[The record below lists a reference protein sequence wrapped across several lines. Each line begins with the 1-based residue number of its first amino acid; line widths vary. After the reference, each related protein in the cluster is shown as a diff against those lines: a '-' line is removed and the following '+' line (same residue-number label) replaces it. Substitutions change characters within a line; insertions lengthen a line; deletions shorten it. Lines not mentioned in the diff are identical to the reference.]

1 MRNNKYLTQPV
12 DDPLW
17 YQDAVIYELHVRSF
31 YDSYKDGIGDFRGLT
46 EKLDY
51 LQDLGVTAIWL
62 LPFYPSP
69 LRDDGY
75 DIADY
80 RGIHEKYGTLRDFK
94 AFLREAK
101 YRGLKVITELVI
113 NHTSNQHPWF
123 QRARLAA
130 AGSRHRQYYVWSDT
144 PKKYQDTRIIF
155 QDFESSNWAW
165 DPVARAYYWHRFYSH
180 QPDLNFDSPDVRRE
194 ILRVLNFWLSLG
206 VDGLRLDAVPYLCE
220 REGTNCENLPE
231 THAFLKELRRHVDA
245 RFKNRMLLAEANQWP
260 EDAAAYFGKGDEC
273 HMAFHFPLM
282 PRMFMA
288 LRMEDRFPI
297 IDILQQTPQIPPTCQ
312 WALFLR
318 NHDELTLEMVT
329 DEERDYMYRVYS
341 QDPQARINLGIR
353 RRLAPLLG
361 NHRRRIELMKSLLF
375 AMPGTPVLY
384 YGDEIGMGDN
394 IFLGDRDGVRT
405 PMQWS
410 ADRNA
415 GFSRANSQRLYLPVN
430 IDPEYH
436 YESIN
441 VEAQQNNPHSLLWWM
456 KRLIALRKQHKALS
470 RGSIEFLFPENHKV
484 LAFLRCYQNEC
495 ILVVNN
501 LSRFAQYVELDL
513 SAYRG
518 LVPKEVFARTDFPSI
533 GEQPY
538 LLTMGPHSTYWFSLE
553 EPAPAEIQLT
563 PREARVPTFALTGPA
578 EDLFRVQ
585 HRHHLAELL
594 PPYLTRCRW
603 FGGKARSIKSASIT
617 EVIPFPYD
625 AAVAYFT
632 LVQVGY
638 VDGEPE
644 TYVLPLAVALGE
656 RAVQVQTEFPQAL
669 VAHLRGSA
677 QEGVLYEAVGES
689 SLHQSLLESITRR
702 RHFKG
707 TLGEI
712 SARPT
717 QAFRHIQR
725 LMKPPLSSHIMKA
738 EQSNTSIV
746 FGDWLILKLL
756 RRVEEGMNLDLEI
769 GLFLTEESSFVHN
782 PPVAGALEYRPLQGE
797 PITLGILHGFVPNQ
811 GDAWKYTLDV
821 LGNFYEAALASQV
834 ELAPD
839 HIPAKPLLELTKM
852 EVPPL
857 ALEMIGP
864 YLESARLLGERTGEL
879 HVALASNLTDPLFAP
894 EPFSTLYQRS
904 IYQSMRN
911 LTARTLQMVRQRF
924 KHFSGKGRSLAK
936 RLLER
941 EEEIINRFRSLLGSK
956 IAAMRIRVHGDFHL
970 GQILYT
976 GKDFII
982 IDFEGEP
989 ARSLTERRLK
999 RSALRDV
1006 AGMLRSFHYA
1016 AYHAIYSRAIRPE
1029 DIAAVEK
1036 WAHFWQIWV
1045 SAVYLKAYLELA
1057 GPAGFLPRGENELQI
1072 LLSAL
1077 CLEKAVYELRYE
1089 LNNRPDWVNIPLQG
1103 ILQLLETAG

>member
-1 MRNNKYLTQPV
+1 MRNRKYSTLLA
-12 DDPLW
+12 DEPLW

-31 YDSYKDGIGDFRGLT
+31 YDTDKDGIGDFKGLT

-80 RGIHEKYGTLRDFK
+80 TDIHEKYGTLRDFK
-94 AFLREAK
+94 TFLREAK

-123 QRARLAA
+123 QRARRAA
-130 AGSRHRQYYVWSDT
+130 PGSRFREYYVWSEN
-144 PKKYQDTRIIF
+144 PQKYPEARIIF

-180 QPDLNFDSPDVRRE
+180 QPDLNFNSPDVRKE
-194 ILRVLNFWLSLG
+194 IIRALNFWLSLG
-206 VDGLRLDAVPYLCE
+206 VDGLRLDAVPYLHE
-220 REGTNCENLPE
+220 QEGTNCENLPE
-231 THAFLKELRRHVDA
+231 THAFLKELRQHVDT

-260 EDAAAYFGKGDEC
+260 EDAAAYFGQGDEC

-297 IDILQQTPQIPPTCQ
+297 IDILQQTPQIPDNCQ

-415 GFSRANSQRLYLPVN
+415 GFSQANSQRLYLPVN

-436 YESIN
+436 YEAIN

-456 KRLIALRKQHKALS
+456 KRMIALRKRHKALT
-470 RGSIEFLFPENHKV
+470 RGSIKFLFPENTKV
-484 LAFLRCYQNEC
+484 LAFLRCHQEEC
-495 ILVVNN
+495 MLVVNN
-501 LSRFAQYVELDL
+501 LSRFVQYAELDL
-513 SAYRG
+513 SAHQG
-518 LVPKEVFARTDFPSI
+518 LVPNEVFARTAFPAI

-538 LLTMGPHSTYWFSLE
+538 LLTLGPHSTYWFSLE
-553 EPAPAEIQLT
+553 EPPAAEIQLS
-563 PREARVPTFALTGPA
+563 PREAQIPTFCLTGPT
-578 EDLFRVQ
+578 EEFFRGKNQ
-585 HRHHLAELL
+585 PLLGELI

-603 FGGKARSIKSASIT
+603 FGGKARNIKAATIT
-617 EVIPFPYD
+617 EVIPFPYG
-625 AAVAYFT
+625 ASVAYFT
-632 LVQVGY
+632 LVRVGY
-638 VDGEPE
+638 VEGEPE
-644 TYVLPLAVALGE
+644 TYVLPLACAFGE
-656 RAVQVQTEFPQAL
+656 QASRVEGEFPQAI
-669 VAHLRGSA
+669 VARLRGSD
-677 QEGVLYEAVGES
+677 QEALLYEAVGEN
-689 SLHQSLLESITRR
+689 SLHQALLESIAHR
-702 RHFKG
+702 RHFKAG
-707 TLGEI
+707 SGELV
-712 SARPT
+712 AKPT
-717 QAFRHIQR
+717 QVFRHIQR
-725 LMKPPLSSHIMKA
+725 LMKPPLASAIMKA

-746 FGDWLILKLL
+746 FSDWFILKLL
-756 RRVEEGMNLDLEI
+756 RRAQEGVNLDLEI
-769 GLFLTEESSFVHN
+769 GLFLTEKSSFAHS
-782 PPVAGALEYRPLQGE
+782 PPVAGALEYRPHHGQ

-821 LGNFYEAALASQV
+821 LGTFFEMALTTKPDLGP
-834 ELAPD
+834 ELLPQ
-839 HIPAKPLLELTKM
+839 KPLVDLAMTPL
-852 EVPPL
+852 PPL
-857 ALEMIGP
+857 AQELIGS
-864 YLESARLLGERTGEL
+864 YLESARLLGERTAEL
-879 HVALASNLTDPLFAP
+879 HTALASNTTDPQFVP
-894 EPFSTLYQRS
+894 EPFSKLYQRS

-911 LTARTLQMVRQRF
+911 LTARTFQLMRSRL
-924 KHFSGKGRSLAK
+924 KHLPEKGRGLAK
-936 RLLER
+936 KVLER
-941 EEEIINRFRSLLGSK
+941 EEKVFDSFRSLLDSR
-956 IAAMRIRVHGDFHL
+956 IVTTRIRVHGDFHL
-970 GQILYT
+970 GQVLFT

-1016 AYHAIYSRAIRPE
+1016 AYHAIYSRTVRPE
-1029 DIAAVEK
+1029 DIAAVEQ
-1036 WAHFWQIWV
+1036 WASFWQIWV
-1045 SAVYLKAYLELA
+1045 SAVYLKTYLDLA
-1057 GPAGFLPRGENELQI
+1057 GTAEFLPRDKGELQV
-1072 LLSAL
+1072 LLNAL
-1077 CLEKAVYELRYE
+1077 CLEKAIYELGYE
-1089 LNNRPDWVNIPLQG
+1089 LNNRPD
-1103 ILQLLETAG
+1103 

>member
-1 MRNNKYLTQPV
+1 MRNRKYSTLLA
-12 DDPLW
+12 DEPLW

-31 YDSYKDGIGDFRGLT
+31 YDTDKDGIGDFRGLT

-80 RGIHEKYGTLRDFK
+80 TDIHEKYGTLRDFK
-94 AFLREAK
+94 TFLREAK

-123 QRARLAA
+123 QRARRAA
-130 AGSRHRQYYVWSDT
+130 PGSRFREYYVWSEN
-144 PKKYQDTRIIF
+144 PQKYPEARIIF

-180 QPDLNFDSPDVRRE
+180 QPDLNFNSPDVRKE
-194 ILRVLNFWLSLG
+194 IIRALNFWLSLG
-206 VDGLRLDAVPYLCE
+206 VDGLRLDAVPYLHE
-220 REGTNCENLPE
+220 QEGTNCENLPE
-231 THAFLKELRRHVDA
+231 THAFLKELRQHVDT

-260 EDAAAYFGKGDEC
+260 EDAAAYFGQGDEC

-297 IDILQQTPQIPPTCQ
+297 IDILQQTPQIPDNCQ

-415 GFSRANSQRLYLPVN
+415 GFSQANSQRLYLPIN

-436 YESIN
+436 YEAIN

-456 KRLIALRKQHKALS
+456 KRMIALRKQHKALS
-470 RGSIEFLFPENHKV
+470 RGSIEFLFPENTKV
-484 LAFLRCYQNEC
+484 LAFLRCHQEEC
-495 ILVVNN
+495 ILAVNN
-501 LSRFAQYVELDL
+501 LSRFVQYVELDL
-513 SAYRG
+513 SAHQG
-518 LVPKEVFARTDFPSI
+518 LVPTEVMARTPFPAI
-533 GEQPY
+533 GEHPY
-538 LLTMGPHSTYWFSLE
+538 MLTLGPHSTYWFSLE
-553 EPAPAEIQLT
+553 EPPAVEIQLT
-563 PREARVPTFALTGPA
+563 PREAQIPTFSLTGPA
-578 EDLFRVQ
+578 EELFRGKNRPQ
-585 HRHHLAELL
+585 LGELI
-594 PPYLTRCRW
+594 PAYLTRCRW
-603 FGGKARSIKSASIT
+603 FGGKARNIKAATIS

-625 AAVAYFT
+625 ASVAYFT
-632 LVQVGY
+632 LAQVGY
-638 VDGEPE
+638 VEGEPE
-644 TYVLPLAVALGE
+644 TYVLPLAIAFGE
-656 RAVQVQTEFPQAL
+656 RASQVQEEFPQAV
-669 VAHLRGSA
+669 VARLQGLD
-677 QEGVLYEAVGES
+677 QEGLLYEAVGES
-689 SLHQSLLESITRR
+689 SLHQALLESIAHRR
-702 RHFKG
+702 RFKG
-707 TLGEI
+707 ENGDLV
-712 SARPT
+712 AKPT
-717 QAFRHIQR
+717 QVFRHIQR
-725 LMKPPLSSHIMKA
+725 LMKPPLSSVIMKV
-738 EQSNTSIV
+738 EQTNTSIV
-746 FGDWLILKLL
+746 FSDWLILKLL
-756 RRVEEGMNLDLEI
+756 RRAQEGVNLDLEI
-769 GLFLTEESSFVHN
+769 GLFLTEKSSFVHS
-782 PPVAGALEYRPLQGE
+782 PPVAGALEFRPHHGQ

-811 GDAWKYTLDV
+811 GDAWKYTLDA
-821 LGNFYEAALASQV
+821 LGNFFEIALATKSDLGP
-834 ELAPD
+834 ELVPQ
-839 HIPAKPLLELTKM
+839 KPLVDLALT

-857 ALEMIGP
+857 AQELIGS
-864 YLESARLLGERTGEL
+864 YLESARLLGERTADL
-879 HVALASNLTDPLFAP
+879 HAALASNTTDPQFAP
-894 EPFSTLYQRS
+894 EPFSKLYQRS

-911 LTARTLQMVRQRF
+911 LTARTFQLMRSRL
-924 KHFSGKGRSLAK
+924 KHLPEKGRDLAK
-936 RLLER
+936 KVLER
-941 EEEIINRFRSLLGSK
+941 EEKVFNSSRSLLDTR
-956 IAAMRIRVHGDFHL
+956 INTTRIRVHGDFHL
-970 GQILYT
+970 GQVLYT

-1016 AYHAIYSRAIRPE
+1016 AYHAIYSRTVRPE

-1036 WAHFWQIWV
+1036 WANFWQIWV
-1045 SAVYLKAYLELA
+1045 SAVYLKTYLDLA
-1057 GPAGFLPRGENELQI
+1057 GPADFLPRDKGELQI
-1072 LLSAL
+1072 LLNAL
-1077 CLEKAVYELRYE
+1077 CLEKAIYELGYE
-1089 LNNRPDWVNIPLQG
+1089 LNNRPEWINIPLLG
-1103 ILQLLETAG
+1103 ILQLLENPG

>member
-1 MRNNKYLTQPV
+1 MRNSKYLAPLP

-31 YDSYKDGIGDFRGLT
+31 YDSDQDGVGDFRGLT

-80 RGIHEKYGTLRDFK
+80 RGIHGKYGTLRDFR

-101 YRGLKVITELVI
+101 YRGLRVITELVI

-123 QRARLAA
+123 QRARRAA
-130 AGSRHRQYYVWSDT
+130 PGSRHRQYYVWSDT
-144 PKKYQDTRIIF
+144 PEKYRETRIIF
-155 QDFESSNWAW
+155 PDFESANWAW
-165 DPVARAYYWHRFYSH
+165 DPLARAYYWHRFYSH
-180 QPDLNFDSPDVRRE
+180 QPDLNFDSPEVRRE

-206 VDGLRLDAVPYLCE
+206 VDGLRLDAVPYLYE
-220 REGTNCENLPE
+220 RDGTNCENLPE
-231 THAFLKELRRHVDA
+231 THAFLKDLRRHVDA
-245 RFKNRMLLAEANQWP
+245 RFKNRMFLAEANQWP
-260 EDAAAYFGKGDEC
+260 EDAAAYFGQGDEC

-297 IDILQQTPQIPPTCQ
+297 IDILQQTPQIPPNCQ

-361 NHRRRIELMKSLLF
+361 NHRRRIELMKLLLF

-415 GFSRANSQRLYLPVN
+415 GFSKANSQRLYLPVI

-436 YESIN
+436 YEAVN

-470 RGSIEFLFPENHKV
+470 RGSIEFLYPENHRV
-484 LAFLRCYQNEC
+484 LAFLRRYQNEA

-513 SAYRG
+513 SPYRG
-518 LVPKEVFARTDFPSI
+518 LVPSEVIARTGFPPI

-538 LLTMGPHSTYWFSLE
+538 LLTLGPHSSYWFALE

-563 PREARVPTFALTGPA
+563 PREARIPTFALTGPA
-578 EDLFRVQ
+578 EELFRGKNRQ
-585 HRHHLAELL
+585 QLAGLI
-594 PPYLTRCRW
+594 PGYLTRCRW
-603 FGGKARSIKSASIT
+603 FGGKARNIKSASIT
-617 EVIPFPYD
+617 EVIPFPYN

-632 LVQVGY
+632 LVRVGY

-656 RAVQVQTEFPQAL
+656 GASRIQQESPQAL
-669 VAHLRGSA
+669 VAYLRGPV
-677 QEGVLYEAVGES
+677 QEGVLYEAVGET
-689 SLHQSLLESITRR
+689 SLHEALLESIARR
-702 RHFKG
+702 RHFRG
-707 TLGEI
+707 SFGELL
-712 SARPT
+712 AKPT
-717 QAFRHIQR
+717 RVLRHIQG
-725 LMKPPLSSHIMKA
+725 LMKPPLSSGIMKA

-746 FGDWLILKLL
+746 YSDWLILKLL
-756 RRVEEGMNLDLEI
+756 RRAEEGLNLDLEI
-769 GLFLTEESSFVHN
+769 GLFLTEKSSFVYN
-782 PPVAGALEYRPLQGE
+782 PPVAGSLEYRPNHGE
-797 PITLGILHGFVPNQ
+797 PVTLGILHGFVPNR
-811 GDAWKYTLDV
+811 GDAWNYTLDA
-821 LGNFYEAALASQV
+821 LGNFFEAALATQT
-834 ELAPD
+834 ELGPD
-839 HIPAKPLLELTKM
+839 LVPPKPLLELTKVEM
-852 EVPPL
+852 PPL
-857 ALEMIGP
+857 VSELIGP
-864 YLESARLLGERTGEL
+864 YLESARLLGERTAEL
-879 HVALASNLTDPLFAP
+879 HMALASNTTDPLFAP

-911 LTARTLQMVRQRF
+911 LTARTFQLMRSRL
-924 KHFSGKGRSLAK
+924 KHLPEKGRDLAK
-936 RLLER
+936 KLLEL
-941 EEEIINRFRSLLGSK
+941 EGEVFNRFRSLLGAK
-956 IAAMRIRVHGDFHL
+956 IAARRIRVHGDFHL
-970 GQILYT
+970 GQVLYT

-1016 AYHAIYSRAIRPE
+1016 AYHAIFSGTVRPE
-1029 DIAAVEK
+1029 DVPAVEK
-1036 WAHFWQIWV
+1036 WANFWQMWV
-1045 SAVYLKAYLELA
+1045 SAVYFKAYLELA
-1057 GPAGFLPRGENELQI
+1057 GPADFLPREEREVQI
-1072 LLSAL
+1072 LLNAL
-1077 CLEKAVYELRYE
+1077 CLEKAIYELGYE
-1089 LNNRPDWVNIPLQG
+1089 LNNRPDWVSIPLLG

>member
-1 MRNNKYLTQPV
+1 MPKRKPITLTG

-17 YQDAVIYELHVRSF
+17 YKDAIIYELHVRSF
-31 YDSYKDGIGDFRGLT
+31 YDGYTDGVGDFRGLT

-80 RGIHEKYGTLRDFK
+80 TGVHEKYGTLREFK

-123 QRARLAA
+123 QRARRAA
-130 AGSRHRQYYVWSDT
+130 PGSRHRQYYVWSDT
-144 PKKYQDTRIIF
+144 PKKYQETRIIF

-194 ILRVLNFWLSLG
+194 IFRVLNFWLSLG
-206 VDGLRLDAVPYLCE
+206 VDGLRLDAVPYLYE

-245 RFKNRMLLAEANQWP
+245 RFNNRMLLAEANQWP
-260 EDAAAYFGKGDEC
+260 EDAAAYFGGGDEC

-297 IDILQQTPQIPPTCQ
+297 IDILQQTPQIPADCQ

-361 NHRRRIELMKSLLF
+361 NHRRRIELMISLLL

-436 YESIN
+436 YEAIN

-456 KRLIALRKQHKALS
+456 KRLIALRKKHRALS
-470 RGSIEFLFPENHKV
+470 RGAIEFLLPENNKV
-484 LAFLRCYQNEC
+484 LAFLRCHQDEC

-501 LSRFAQYVELDL
+501 LSRFVQYVELDL
-513 SAYRG
+513 PAHQG
-518 LVPKEVFARTDFPSI
+518 LVPREIFAQTSFPPI
-533 GEQPY
+533 GERPY
-538 LLTMGPHSTYWFSLE
+538 FLTLGPHSTYWFSLE
-553 EPAPAEIQLT
+553 EAPPVEIQLT
-563 PREARVPTFALTGPA
+563 PGEALTPAFCLTGPA
-578 EDLFRVQ
+578 EELFRGQ
-585 HRHHLAELL
+585 NWPHLAELITS
-594 PPYLTRCRW
+594 YLTRCRW
-603 FGGKARSIKSASIT
+603 FGGKARQIKAATIT

-625 AAVAYFT
+625 AAVAYFI
-632 LVQVGY
+632 LARVGY
-638 VDGEPE
+638 VEGEPE
-644 TYVLPLAVALGE
+644 TYVLPLAVAFGE
-656 RAVQVQTEFPQAL
+656 QASRVQAESPQAV
-669 VAHLRGSA
+669 VAQLQGPE
-677 QEGVLYEAVGES
+677 QEGLLYEAVGDS
-689 SLHQSLLESITRR
+689 SFHQALLESIARR

-707 TLGEI
+707 SGGELM
-712 SARPT
+712 AKPT
-717 QAFRHIQR
+717 EVFRHIQR
-725 LMKPPLSSHIMKA
+725 LMKPRTPSAILKV

-746 FGDWLILKLL
+746 FGDWLIFKLL

-769 GLFLTEESSFVHN
+769 GLFLTEKSSFVHN
-782 PPVAGALEYRPLQGE
+782 PPVAGALEYHPSHGH

-821 LGNFYEAALASQV
+821 LGNFFEMALATQEKLGPEHVPPKPLV
-834 ELAPD
+834 ELS
-839 HIPAKPLLELTKM
+839 KL
-852 EVPPL
+852 EVPHL

-864 YLESARLLGERTGEL
+864 YLESARLLGERTAEM
-879 HVALASNLTDPLFAP
+879 HVALASNATDPQFAP
-894 EPFSTLYQRS
+894 EPFSILYQRS

-911 LTARTLQMVRQRF
+911 LAARTFLLLRQRL
-924 KHFSGKGRSLAK
+924 KHLTEKGRVMAK
-936 RLLER
+936 KLLER
-941 EEEIINRFRSLLGSK
+941 QEEVLNRFHSLLEAK
-956 IAAMRIRVHGDFHL
+956 ITAMRIRVHGDFHL
-970 GQILYT
+970 GQVLYT

-1016 AYHAIYSRAIRPE
+1016 ASHAIYSRAIRPE
-1029 DIAAVEK
+1029 DIPAVEK
-1036 WAHFWQIWV
+1036 WARFWQIWV
-1045 SAVYLKAYLELA
+1045 SAVYLKVYLDLA
-1057 GPAGFLPRGENELQI
+1057 GRADFLPKDAGELQI
-1072 LLSAL
+1072 LLNAF
-1077 CLEKAVYELRYE
+1077 CLEKAVYELNYE
-1089 LNNRPDWVNIPLQG
+1089 LNNRPEWVNIPLQG
-1103 ILQLLETAG
+1103 ILQLLEIGD

>member
-1 MRNNKYLTQPV
+1 MGKYKYLTAIA

-31 YDSYKDGIGDFRGLT
+31 YDSDKDGVGDFRGLT
-46 EKLDY
+46 EKLDF

-80 RGIHEKYGTLRDFK
+80 TDIHEKYGSLRDFK

-101 YRGLKVITELVI
+101 YRGLKIITELVI

-123 QRARLAA
+123 QRARRAA
-130 AGSRHRQYYVWSDT
+130 PGSRYRNYYVWSDS
-144 PKKYQDTRIIF
+144 PKKYQETRIIF

-180 QPDLNFDSPDVRRE
+180 QPDLNFDSPDVRKE
-194 ILRVLNFWLSLG
+194 IIRVLNFWLGMG
-206 VDGLRLDAVPYLCE
+206 VDGLRLDAVPYLYE

-231 THAFLKELRRHVDA
+231 THAFLKELRRHVDT
-245 RFKNRMLLAEANQWP
+245 RFQNRMLLAEANQWP
-260 EDAAAYFGKGDEC
+260 EDAAAYFGEGDEC

-297 IDILQQTPQIPPTCQ
+297 IDILQQTPQIPSNCQ

-329 DEERDYMYRVYS
+329 DEERDYMYRSYS

-361 NHRRRIELMKSLLF
+361 NHRRRIELMTSLLF

-410 ADRNA
+410 SDRNA
-415 GFSRANSQRLYLPVN
+415 GFSQANSQRLYLPVN

-436 YESIN
+436 YEAIN
-441 VEAQQNNPHSLLWWM
+441 VEALQNNPHSLLWWV

-470 RGSIEFLFPENHKV
+470 RGSIEFLFPENSKV
-484 LAFLRCYQNEC
+484 LAFLRCHQEKC
-495 ILVVNN
+495 MLVVNN
-501 LSRFAQYVELDL
+501 LSRFVQYVDLDL
-513 SAYRG
+513 SAHQG
-518 LVPKEVFARTDFPSI
+518 LVPVEVFAHTAFPAIS
-533 GEQPY
+533 EHPY
-538 LLTMGPHSTYWFSLE
+538 MLTLGPHSTYWFSLE
-553 EPAPAEIQLT
+553 EPPPAEIQLT
-563 PREARVPTFALTGPA
+563 PREAQIPTFSLTGPA
-578 EDLFRVQ
+578 EELFRSKNRQ
-585 HRHHLAELL
+585 NLAELI
-594 PPYLTRCRW
+594 PSYLTRCRW
-603 FGGKARSIKSASIT
+603 FGGKARNIKAVTIT
-617 EVIPFPYD
+617 EVIPFSYND
-625 AAVAYFT
+625 SGAYFT
-632 LVQVGY
+632 LARVGY
-638 VDGEPE
+638 VEGEPE
-644 TYVLPLAVALGE
+644 TYVLPLAVAFGE
-656 RAVQVQTEFPQAL
+656 RASRVQKEFSQAI
-669 VAHLRGSA
+669 VARLRGLH
-677 QEGVLYEAVGES
+677 QEGVLYEAVEES
-689 SLHQSLLESITRR
+689 SFHQALLESIARR
-702 RHFKG
+702 RHFKANG
-707 TLGEI
+707 GELV
-712 SARPT
+712 AKPT
-717 QAFRHIQR
+717 RVFRHIQS
-725 LMKPPLSSHIMKA
+725 LMKPTVSSAIMKV

-746 FGDWLILKLL
+746 LSDWLILKLL
-756 RRVEEGMNLDLEI
+756 RRAEEGVNLDLEI
-769 GLFLTEESSFVHN
+769 GLFLTEKSSFVHS
-782 PPVAGALEYRPLQGE
+782 PPVAGSLEYLPHHGR

-821 LGNFYEAALASQV
+821 LGHFFERALATEADLGP
-834 ELAPD
+834 ELLPKKALVD
-839 HIPAKPLLELTKM
+839 LAMTA
-852 EVPPL
+852 VPTL
-857 ALEMIGP
+857 AQEMIGP
-864 YLESARLLGERTGEL
+864 YLESARLLGERTADL
-879 HVALASNLTDPLFAP
+879 HAALASNTIDPHFAP
-894 EPFSTLYQRS
+894 EPFSKLYQRS

-911 LTARTLQMVRQRF
+911 LTARTFQLMRSRL
-924 KHFSGKGRSLAK
+924 KHLPEHGLDLAK
-936 RLLER
+936 KVLDLEGKVFDSFHPLLDSR
-941 EEEIINRFRSLLGSK
+941 ISAS
-956 IAAMRIRVHGDFHL
+956 RIRVHGDFHL
-970 GQILYT
+970 GQVLYT

-999 RSALRDV
+999 RAALRDV

-1016 AYHAIYSRAIRPE
+1016 AYHAIYSRDIRPE
-1029 DIAAVEK
+1029 DIAAVEQ
-1036 WAHFWQIWV
+1036 WANFWQIWV
-1045 SAVYLKAYLELA
+1045 SAVYLKTYLDLA
-1057 GPAGFLPRGENELQI
+1057 GTADFLPKDPGELQI

-1077 CLEKAVYELRYE
+1077 CLEKAIYELRYE
-1089 LNNRPDWVNIPLQG
+1089 LNNRPEWVSIPLLG
-1103 ILQLLETAG
+1103 ILQLLENAG